1 MTGSSDR
8 TGSRTLS
15 APASVDGPERLPG
28 RALVA
33 MMKRPR
39 YEVLALAGTAEQV
52 GAHVPTAL
60 PVTVTSS
67 PRRGL
72 EPTLGLTEE
81 LARGGYSAVPHLA
94 ARLVRDEGHLAEV
107 IARLDE
113 AGVSDAFVVA
123 GDSERPVGEYSDS
136 LQLLRAI
143 ERLRRSGPGGTLRAL
158 GVAGYPEGHPFVA
171 AGELDRAL
179 LAKEPLSSYVVTQM
193 CFDASSVLTWV
204 GHARDAGVHL
214 PVHVGIAGAVDRL
227 KLLRVAGRIG
237 VGTSLAFLRKHKG
250 RGRLLR
256 ASGGYRPDG
265 LLQQLTSGEPLRN
278 RVVAGLHV
286 YTLGDVATTER
297 WRREMVDRLLDGAEH
312 G

>member
-1 MTGSSDR
+1 MTGSSGG
-8 TGSRTLS
+8 TGTLTDPAWLDGRDCLSR
-15 APASVDGPERLPG
+15 
-28 RALVA
+28 RALAA
-33 MMKRPR
+33 MMERPR
-39 YEVLALAGTAEQV
+39 YEVLALAGTAEDV
-52 GAHVPTAL
+52 RTHVPTAL

-72 EPTLGLTEE
+72 EATLALTEE
-81 LARGGYSAVPHLA
+81 LSRGGYSAVPHLA
-94 ARLVRDEGHLAEV
+94 ARLVRDERHLAEV
-107 IARLDE
+107 LARLDE

-123 GDSERPVGEYSDS
+123 GDNERPVGDLSYA

-143 ERLRRSGPGGTLRAL
+143 DRLRRSGPGRRLQVL
-158 GVAGYPEGHPFVA
+158 GVAGYPEGHPYVA

-193 CFDASSVLTWV
+193 CFDAGSVLTWI
-204 GHARDAGVHL
+204 GHVRDVGVHL

-237 VGTSLAFLRKHKG
+237 VGTSLRFLRRHQG
-250 RGRLLR
+250 GAGLLHP
-256 ASGGYRPDG
+256 SGYRPDR
-265 LLQQLTSGEPLRN
+265 LLRQLVSDGTPGN
-278 RVVAGLHV
+278 GGVAGLHV

-297 WRREMVDRLLDGAEH
+297 WRREMLDRLVDGGGH